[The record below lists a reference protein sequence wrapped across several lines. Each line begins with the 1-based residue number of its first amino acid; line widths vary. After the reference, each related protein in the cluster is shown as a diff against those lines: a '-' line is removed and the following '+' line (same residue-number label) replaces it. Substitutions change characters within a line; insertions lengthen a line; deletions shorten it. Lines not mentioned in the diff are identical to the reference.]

1 MAVLT
6 ALRTKC
12 IEPPAP
18 SMAAPATRDGAP
30 AIDIVSEHGG
40 FLALQPEWD
49 ALFARA
55 ALPQQVFQ
63 SHVFLRHWAQHYLEA
78 GSRLSIVTARRGGRL
93 VMVWPLITQRRFGM
107 TILRFM
113 GVPVAQFGDVLVE
126 RTGHEAELLQA
137 GWAAVRGLRADL
149 FELRKLRTDAALAS
163 TGMPGDAILLEQ
175 REAPY
180 ADLDLRVGREGPSAV
195 YAARERSNHR
205 RRLRRLSERGD
216 ISFTTLDPGPQAAV
230 LAAEAIAMKQVALT
244 RHGIVAPTVADPR
257 FAAFFHDLA
266 GDAEGGSPL
275 RIAVIRCDDQ
285 AIGID
290 LALDCKQ
297 VSFGHVIATHPDH
310 ERGGVGGI
318 LVHRSFAAAKARGN
332 TLFDLLAPADAYKL
346 EHADGQT
353 VVSDSML
360 PLSWWGRL
368 VCRLGLR
375 HLRPTLRAAVRNLP
389 EPVTRRLVAW
399 SNTGKG

>member
-1 MAVLT
+1 M
-6 ALRTKC
+6 
-12 IEPPAP
+12 PA
-18 SMAAPATRDGAP
+18 
-30 AIDIVSEHGG
+30 
-40 FLALQPEWD
+40 
-49 ALFARA
+49 
-55 ALPQQVFQ
+55 
-63 SHVFLRHWAQHYLEA
+63 
-78 GSRLSIVTARRGGRL
+78 
-93 VMVWPLITQRRFGM
+93 
-107 TILRFM
+107 
-113 GVPVAQFGDVLVE
+113 
-126 RTGHEAELLQA
+126 
-137 GWAAVRGLRADL
+137 
-149 FELRKLRTDAALAS
+149 
-163 TGMPGDAILLEQ
+163 DAILLEQ

-216 ISFTTLDPGPQAAV
+216 ISFATLDPGPEASV
-230 LAAEAIAMKQVALT
+230 LAAEAIAMKQMALT

-346 EHADGQT
+346 EHADGLT
-353 VVSDSML
+353 VVSDAML
-360 PLSWWGRL
+360 PLSWRGRL

-375 HLRPTLRAAVRNLP
+375 HLRPALRAAVRNLP
-389 EPVTRRLVAW
+389 EPVTRRLAAW